1 MDFQTI
7 TVWAGIGL
15 LFFVLTNIAF
25 FDVARKDFGSLPQKA
40 LWAIVA
46 LIPFIGFV
54 IYFAFG
60 ARKGAKKPGF

>member
-7 TVWAGIGL
+7 TIWAGIGL

-25 FDVARKDFGSLPQKA
+25 FDVARKDFGSLPKKA
-40 LWAIVA
+40 VWAIVA

-54 IYFAFG
+54 IYFTFG
-60 ARKGAKKPGF
+60 ARKGTKKADF